1 MGETNETEILSG
13 PADSTSPN
21 TISATIPSEMLSTGL
36 PVQGNLD
43 DEEILELGD
52 DYDYGGFEV
61 VRREFFANL
70 QDPAVSFNNYKFSVS
85 AACLKKMPD
94 VEYVQ
99 VLINQKTKI
108 LALRPCSQY
117 AQDAYPWA
125 LESKGKRK
133 PRAVTCRLFFAKVLD
148 MMGWDP
154 NCRYRI
160 LGRLAHANG
169 EYLLAFDLK
178 SKATFP
184 RITKDSETKT
194 ATSRTAL
201 YPSEWQN
208 QFGLPLEEHE
218 KSMQINF
225 FDGYAVYSI
234 KLKKDQNDA
243 GSAVEMTAAQLLPVA
258 PTDGGEI
265 DG

>member
-1 MGETNETEILSG
+1 MDKKHDNGFISMSVGRSAAGAFPAAGLS
-13 PADSTSPN
+13 AQN
-21 TISATIPSEMLSTGL
+21 GL
-36 PVQGNLD
+36 

-52 DYDYGGFEV
+52 SYDYGGFEV

-70 QDPAVSFNNYKFSVS
+70 HDPAVSFNNYKFTVS
-85 AACLKKMPD
+85 SACLKKLPD
-94 VEYVQ
+94 AEYVQ

-125 LESKGKRK
+125 VVSQDKRK
-133 PRAVTCRLFFAKVLD
+133 PRTVTCRLFFAKVLD
-148 MMGWDP
+148 LMGWNP
-154 NCRYRI
+154 NYRYRV

-178 SKATFP
+178 SKASYP
-184 RITKDSETKT
+184 RVIKNGETKAT
-194 ATSRTAL
+194 TSRTAL

-208 QFGLPLEEHE
+208 QFGVPFEEHE
-218 KSMQINF
+218 QSMQINI
-225 FDGYAVYSI
+225 FDGYAVFSVKANKDAAQDSI
-234 KLKKDQNDA
+234 TDE
-243 GSAVEMTAAQLLPVA
+243 SPAAQLLPATVDA
-258 PTDGGEI
+258 GGDI